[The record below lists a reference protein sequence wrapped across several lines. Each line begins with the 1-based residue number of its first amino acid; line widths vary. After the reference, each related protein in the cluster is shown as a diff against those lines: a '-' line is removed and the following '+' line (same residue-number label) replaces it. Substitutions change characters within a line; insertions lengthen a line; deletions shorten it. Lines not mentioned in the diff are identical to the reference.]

1 MNITE
6 LSKKLGIS
14 VGTIS
19 KALNGY
25 HGVSEKTKERVQ
37 QAAKEYGYHPSDSA
51 RSLRRKN
58 TDRIGLLNPTMGMG
72 EWEQR
77 IVGEHFLR
85 ILGGV
90 VGEAERNHKDL
101 VLYTTQPMANPE
113 IIERIARSREV
124 EGLIVL
130 GGQLYKDE
138 IDIIRSTG
146 IQFVLQGRQV
156 EKNVSFVSPD
166 MIQAGYIATTHLIAQ
181 GHTKIAY
188 IGQSRDTNSDPL
200 RRQGYQQALL
210 EHGISYNPRLDVD
223 SKFVEQGGALALQE
237 LLSHNEPFTAIV
249 FYSDGIYFEAL
260 QEFRDLLLGNPA
272 APGIAAVGMDNIYR
286 SRWSEPGLSSV
297 HLPLEEMGARSVSIL
312 LELLNSPEETFIQEM
327 LPVSL
332 VTRGSSLCT

>member
-1 MNITE
+1 MNLTE
-6 LSKKLGIS
+6 LSEKLNLS

-25 HGVSEKTKERVQ
+25 SGVSEKTRTRVK
-37 QAAKEYGYHPSDSA
+37 QAAKKYGYHPSDSA

-58 TDRIGLLNPTMGMG
+58 TDRIGLLNPTMGIG

-77 IVGEHFLR
+77 IIGEHFLR

-90 VGEAERNHKDL
+90 VGEAERYHKDL
-101 VLYTTQPMANPE
+101 MLYTTQPMANPE

-130 GGQLYKDE
+130 GGHLYKEE

-166 MIQAGYIATTHLIAQ
+166 MVQAGYLATKHLIAQ
-181 GHTKIAY
+181 GHTRIAY
-188 IGQSRDTNSDPL
+188 IGQSIDTNSDPL
-200 RRQGYQQALL
+200 RRQGYQKALQ
-210 EHGISYNPRLDVD
+210 EHGIPYNPRLDVD
-223 SKFVEQGGALALQE
+223 SRFVEQGGALALRE
-237 LLSHNEPFTAIV
+237 LLSHNEAFTAIV

-260 QEFRDLLLGNPA
+260 QDYRDLLLGNSSS
-272 APGIAAVGMDNIYR
+272 PGIASVGMDDIYR

-312 LELLNSPEETFIQEM
+312 LELLNSPENTFIQEI

-332 VTRGSSLCT
+332 VTRKSSLLN